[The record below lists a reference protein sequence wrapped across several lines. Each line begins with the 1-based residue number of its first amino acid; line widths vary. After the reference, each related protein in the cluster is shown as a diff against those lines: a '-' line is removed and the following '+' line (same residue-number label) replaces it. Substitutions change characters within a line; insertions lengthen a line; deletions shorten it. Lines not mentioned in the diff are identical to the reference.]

1 MRIYINIRYFEIPQ
15 HYVGLSTSIVCFSV
29 VLAHLVHVGLSTSI
43 VYFPVVFGSPCS
55 RGGIENLLIH
65 HQMRRSKPADLRGE

>member
-15 HYVGLSTSIVCFSV
+15 HYVGLSTSIVCFSI

-43 VYFPVVFGSPCS
+43 VYFPVVLAHLVHVG
-55 RGGIENLLIH
+55 
-65 HQMRRSKPADLRGE
+65 ALRIC